1 MAEAADKRVIPFS
14 PPDIT
19 EAEIEE
25 VAEALRSG
33 WITTGPRTKELEK
46 RLKAYTQADGFACF
60 ASATHAA
67 EMCLRILGIGPGDE
81 VIVPAYTY
89 TASASVVCHVGAKL
103 VLVDTLPGSYEPDYD
118 AIANAITERTKVVV
132 PVDIA
137 GRMVDYDRLFA
148 ALESKRSL
156 WRPANDWQRC
166 FDRVI
171 VLADAAHA
179 LGATYHGAPAGSV
192 ADFTSF
198 SFHAVKNFTTAEG
211 GGLAWRKGIDS
222 AEFYHQCMLWSLHG
236 QSKDALAKTKIG
248 AWEYDIEFPGY
259 KSNMTDVA
267 AALGLVQLDRYPDML
282 ARRHEMVARYQRN
295 LADAPIEVMQHDTS
309 DRTSSCHL
317 MLTRVPDALPVL
329 RGDVP
334 RARRPPLPPVR
345 AGPHEVHRGACEEA
359 RHQVQRGEKT
369 VKKRISGRTLDNHG
383 GNRILHQPRAP
394 RARPGPVPGR
404 DGRQEVRVGR
414 PRDPPV
420 PRRARDHAGVPLRAG
435 DHDRR
440 GLRGDGALHRI
451 RPGHPVRGGQHI
463 FSPVVETGPQGGDYV
478 RRKREDQ

>member
-25 VAEALRSG
+25 VAAALRSG

-148 ALESKRSL
+148 VLESKRSL

-295 LADAPIEVMQHDTS
+295 LADAPIEVMQHDTP

-329 RGDVP
+329 RNAIIERMAEAGV
-334 RARRPPLPPVR
+334 ATNVHYKPLPLLTAYRELGFNIMDFPNAYAQFANEITLPLHTRLTDDDIDYICDVYKQATEDVLLGR
-345 AGPHEVHRGACEEA
+345 GFGGEDDLDAMFAAMAGM
-359 RHQVQRGEKT
+359 
-369 VKKRISGRTLDNHG
+369 
-383 GNRILHQPRAP
+383 
-394 RARPGPVPGR
+394 
-404 DGRQEVRVGR
+404 
-414 PRDPPV
+414 
-420 PRRARDHAGVPLRAG
+420 
-435 DHDRR
+435 
-440 GLRGDGALHRI
+440 
-451 RPGHPVRGGQHI
+451 
-463 FSPVVETGPQGGDYV
+463 F
-478 RRKREDQ
+478 